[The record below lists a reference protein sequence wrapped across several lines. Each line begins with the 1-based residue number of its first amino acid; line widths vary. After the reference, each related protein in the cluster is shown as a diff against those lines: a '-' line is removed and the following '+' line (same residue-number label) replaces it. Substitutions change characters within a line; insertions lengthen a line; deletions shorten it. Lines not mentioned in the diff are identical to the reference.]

1 MCKSAWT
8 GFEIRIMW
16 YGFLTF
22 MVVSWSL
29 RRKDLPGV
37 TTLLANCSLPMVDF
51 MVFKFTNLDLS
62 TEVISLE
69 YLVSLS
75 SGRDATIRA
84 LSSLMPRKTRSV
96 DGPAV
101 LSCAIGTPKNS
112 QRAMNVYRF
121 LRQVASLLSTKK
133 KSSRIFTRDVMPIL
147 FFKIHSYPE
156 ENLSMILHDEEQP
169 IGRHLSK

>member
-1 MCKSAWT
+1 MCKSART

-29 RRKDLPGV
+29 RRKGLPGV
-37 TTLLANCSLPMVDF
+37 TTLVANCSLPMVDF
-51 MVFKFTNLDLS
+51 MVFKFTDFELS

-69 YLVSLS
+69 YLVILS

-112 QRAMNVYRF
+112 LRAMNVYRY
-121 LRQVASLLSTKK
+121 LWQVASLLSTKR

-147 FFKIHSYPE
+147 FCKIHSNPE
-156 ENLSMILHDEEQP
+156 ENLSKILHDEEQP
-169 IGRHLSK
+169 IGIHLSK